1 MHLMD
6 KMMEFMMGRMSEQ
19 EKEEMMSKMM
29 DKFFATMSAEDKKAM
44 MAEMMPKMMAG
55 VNMMEIMPKMMMGMM
70 ASGKGNSGMP
80 GMMAQMM
87 DGAGQTQGG
96 MMPHMMSE
104 MMPHCLGTMLPSMP
118 KESRM
123 DFILKMVDV
132 EMEKGCAGLT
142 EDEKK
147 NFVAQVLERV
157 KA

>member
-19 EKEEMMSKMM
+19 EKEEMMGKMM
-29 DKFFATMSAEDKKAM
+29 DKFFATMAADDKKAM

-70 ASGKGNSGMP
+70 GGGKGDSGMP

-87 DGAGQTQGG
+87 GGGGQTPGT

-104 MMPHCLGTMLPSMP
+104 MMPHCLGTMLPAMP

-123 DFILKMVDV
+123 DFILKMIDI

-147 NFVAQVLERV
+147 NFVARV
-157 KA
+157 IEKVEA

>member
-1 MHLMD
+1 MD

-19 EKEEMMSKMM
+19 EKEEMMGKMM
-29 DKFFATMSAEDKKAM
+29 DKFFATMSADDKKAM

-55 VNMMEIMPKMMMGMM
+55 VNMMEIMPKMMMGGMM
-70 ASGKGNSGMP
+70 GGGKGDTGMP

-87 DGAGQTQGG
+87 GGGGQTPGT

-104 MMPHCLGTMLPSMP
+104 MMPHCLGTMLPAMP

-123 DFILKMVDV
+123 DFILKMIDI

-147 NFVAQVLERV
+147 NFVARV
-157 KA
+157 IEKVEA